1 MKGRAMADSEDKRKL
16 KDIAHKR
23 MNKLFDELLFSIEP
37 AVRNDYVYSVL
48 RKRVLRAGNN
58 ALRDLHAYIDQIEI
72 IGQGESR
79 TFEIYK
85 VEDEGDDK

>member
-1 MKGRAMADSEDKRKL
+1 MADSEDKRKL